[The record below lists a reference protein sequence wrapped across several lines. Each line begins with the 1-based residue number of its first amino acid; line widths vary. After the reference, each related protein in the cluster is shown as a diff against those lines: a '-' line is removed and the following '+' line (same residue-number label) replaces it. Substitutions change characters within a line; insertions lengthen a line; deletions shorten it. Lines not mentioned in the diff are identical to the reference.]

1 MIFFDPLNIDTNKLL
16 IIIDKQINLQN
27 LKLKNLLQCLKTLNE
42 AIQNSDNIDNPN
54 KITKLLKELK
64 SNLDDL
70 RTNIADL
77 NYLKKLCE
85 NNEIE
90 ELCSKADVIYKKI
103 YDIYINTE
111 NFFIHYSKD
120 LKYQVKET
128 KEITSSKEVVTD
140 NICKNQ
146 EKTCITEVIDSKVLF
161 ISEKENKVVL
171 PYTVSELEKIL
182 KTNSK
187 YNTLQEIIENEYTFT
202 LDRFKNASISRFKEG
217 YNLMRKK
224 EKASIVD
231 SLNLALEL
239 SFNNLLNP
247 AVIVACKNLDELDIY
262 LDCLDSKE
270 LENFKFFE
278 VKYEISPKLKNL

>member
-1 MIFFDPLNIDTNKLL
+1 MMFFYSENMDPQEVLNDL
-16 IIIDKQINLQN
+16 DKQIELHD
-27 LKLKNLLQCLKTLNE
+27 LKLNALLQCLKTLNE
-42 AIQNSDNIDNPN
+42 AIQNSESIDNPN

-64 SNLDDL
+64 SNLDAL
-70 RTNIADL
+70 RTNISEL
-77 NYLKKLCE
+77 KYLKNLLQ

-90 ELCSKADVIYKKI
+90 KLASRVDNISNNI
-103 YDIYINTE
+103 YDVSSNIERFI
-111 NFFIHYSKD
+111 IHYVKNLQYPIQLYTPPTETLPAHNIGSIQENSNTSK
-120 LKYQVKET
+120 
-128 KEITSSKEVVTD
+128 ID
-140 NICKNQ
+140 N
-146 EKTCITEVIDSKVLF
+146 SKVLF
-161 ISEKENKVVL
+161 ISEKQNKVVL

-247 AVIVACKNLDELDIY
+247 AVIAACKNLDELDIY